1 MHTSRLAASRAI
13 LAVRAGRACA
23 WRVRASRAIGI
34 AALVCAVA
42 AADETTDLRS
52 IPADRALEEIVVT
65 GTRLR
70 ITGIES
76 SAPVTVLSRR
86 DIERGGADSVGK
98 VLQTL
103 PAITG
108 SQLNTNVNAGGEM
121 EPSVS
126 GGGTG
131 DGSVRASLR
140 GGSLVLLNGRRFPNG
155 GIGADTSVDLNT
167 IPVSLIERVEVLT
180 GGASAAYG
188 SDAVGGVINIVTRRA
203 GKGIEFTGSRTIT
216 SRGDGEIVTAQAAI
230 GLAPYGGAWSI
241 GLDYANQDGVT
252 LDRRD
257 YSAVPLF
264 IVDAAGTVGPE
275 LNNATPQGVFTIPEG
290 NALGLAAGAYTLIES
305 ATGHAAED
313 YRSYDRSVD
322 GFNPAPFNYSQTPNE
337 RTSLWLLGSQPVGD
351 RVQLF
356 AEGLVQ
362 QRSSEQELAP
372 DFFAQSMPL
381 PTLADG
387 SEGIPADSYYNPFGV
402 DLPIPPRPPVR
413 RRLAEAG
420 NRTVSE
426 DVDLWRVLVGLEG
439 EAGAAWR
446 WQASAGYAKS
456 DAITVEKGFLA
467 WSRYPLALG
476 PSGPDETGRIVCGPP
491 DPTTGRV
498 PAASIIPGCVPL
510 NLFGGAG
517 SVTQDQLDY
526 MSPRPMTDA
535 GTNEQRI
542 AELVFRGPWGRLA
555 SGDVQWLVGTSY
567 RREGGS
573 LVQDPLRELE
583 FLDLSGSTVSAGHYD
598 AKELFAEAE
607 LPLLRDRSGGHRIAL
622 DLGVRWSDFSTFGRN
637 TAWQAGLRWQP
648 KEEWALRTRYAQVF
662 AAPSLPS
669 LHGPLIHSPYEAIDP
684 CGNNPTPEQR
694 VNCGANGVPGG
705 AYVQSEAEFLV
716 TAGGNPD
723 LQPETG
729 HTFGAGV
736 TYRPAAVE
744 GVSVSIDYS
753 RVVIREFINQAFP
766 EQVLLGCAN
775 YGNRKWCDAIDRL
788 PDGSIS
794 RVYTLDGNFG
804 YHENRAFDVAIDW
817 HGATRLG
824 EVTAAVQATYLD
836 RWDDQYFP
844 DEPVSHWAG
853 KAGVG
858 ALPRWQ
864 ALGSIDWSHGRWLAS
879 YAAEYI
885 GSYTERVE
893 PAVRLVF
900 APLFAPHSRRIDAVL
915 YHDVEA
921 GFEFDAGFA
930 LRAVISNVLDEDP
943 PYVNGG
949 SIANTDEA
957 TYRLLGRSFFVEI
970 RYRLQ

>member
-1 MHTSRLAASRAI
+1 MRTSRLIASRAHLNARAEQQLRAFRGAASPWI
-13 LAVRAGRACA
+13 CLSAVLSASALADQAPHPRTVP
-23 WRVRASRAIGI
+23 V
-34 AALVCAVA
+34 
-42 AADETTDLRS
+42 
-52 IPADRALEEIVVT
+52 DRTLEEIVVT

-70 ITGIES
+70 IS
-76 SAPVTVLSRR
+76 SIDATLPVTVLSRR
-86 DIERGGADSVGK
+86 DIERGGADSIGK
-98 VLQTL
+98 ILQTL

-108 SQLNTNVNAGGEM
+108 SQLNTNVNAGGGM
-121 EPSVS
+121 EPSPS
-126 GGGTG
+126 GGGSG

-155 GIGADTSVDLNT
+155 GIGADTAVDLNT

-203 GKGIEFTGSRTIT
+203 GRGVELTGSRTIAAQ
-216 SRGDGEIVTAQAAI
+216 GDGEIVTAQAAI

-241 GLDYANQDGVT
+241 GVDYAKQEGVT

-264 IVDAAGTVGPE
+264 IVDAAGNVALE
-275 LNNATPQGVFTIPEG
+275 LNNATPQGSFRIPEG
-290 NALGLAAGAYTLIES
+290 NALGLAAGAYTLVEG

-313 YRSYDRSVD
+313 YRPYDRSVD

-362 QRSSEQELAP
+362 HRSSEQELAP
-372 DFFAQSMPL
+372 DFFARSMPL

-387 SEGIPADSYYNPFGV
+387 SEGIPADNYYNPFGV
-402 DLPIPPRPPVR
+402 DLPLPPRPPVR

-446 WQASAGYAKS
+446 WQASAGYAES
-456 DAITVEKGFLA
+456 DATTFEKGFMA

-476 PSGPDETGRIVCGPP
+476 PSGPDQTGRIVCGPP
-491 DPTTGRV
+491 DPATGRV

-510 NLFGGAG
+510 NFFGGAG

-526 MSPRPMTDA
+526 MSPRPMTDT

-607 LPLLRDRSGGHRIAL
+607 LPLLRDRPGAHRITL
-622 DLGVRWSDFSTFGRN
+622 DLGVRWSDFSTFGPN

-662 AAPSLPS
+662 AAPSLPAV
-669 LHGPLIHSPYEAIDP
+669 HDPLIHVPYEAIDP

-694 VNCGANGVPGG
+694 VNCAANGVPGG
-705 AYVQSEAEFLV
+705 AYVQSDPEFLV

-736 TYRPAAVE
+736 IYTPASVE
-744 GVSVSIDYS
+744 GLSVSVDYS
-753 RVVIREFINQAFP
+753 RVVIRGFVTQAFP
-766 EQVLLGCAN
+766 EQVLLGCAD
-775 YGNRKWCDAIDRL
+775 YGTREWCDAIDRL

-794 RVYTLDGNFG
+794 RVYTPNENFG
-804 YHENRAFDVAIDW
+804 YHEDRAFDVAIDW

-824 EVTAAVQATYLD
+824 EVTAAVQTTYLD

-844 DEPVSHWAG
+844 DEPVSPWAG

-864 ALGSIDWSHGRWLAS
+864 ALGSIDWRHGRWLAS

-885 GSYTERVE
+885 GSYTELVE
-893 PAVRLVF
+893 PALTFVF
-900 APLFAPHSRRIDAVL
+900 APYSRSIDAVL

-921 GFEFDAGFA
+921 GFEFDSGFA

-957 TYRLLGRSFFVEI
+957 TYRLLGRSYFVEM

>member
-1 MHTSRLAASRAI
+1 MRASRLIASRADCATRQ
-13 LAVRAGRACA
+13 LQTRAFRVTACTL
-23 WRVRASRAIGI
+23 I
-34 AALVCAVA
+34 
-42 AADETTDLRS
+42 S
-52 IPADRALEEIVVT
+52 IPALVGSGALADRPAAPFTTPADRTLEEIVVT

-76 SAPVTVLSRR
+76 SAPVTMLSRR

-108 SQLNTNVNAGGEM
+108 SQLNTNVNAGGGM

-203 GKGIEFTGSRTIT
+203 GRGVELTGSRTIAAQ
-216 SRGDGEIVTAQAAI
+216 GDGEIVTAQAAI

-241 GLDYANQDGVT
+241 GVDYAKQEGVT

-264 IVDAAGTVGPE
+264 IVDAAGNVALE
-275 LNNATPQGVFTIPEG
+275 LNNATPQGSFRIPEG
-290 NALGLAAGAYTLIES
+290 NALGLAAGAYTLVEG
-305 ATGHAAED
+305 ATGHATED
-313 YRSYDRSVD
+313 YRPYDRSVD

-362 QRSSEQELAP
+362 HRSSEQELAP

-402 DLPIPPRPPVR
+402 DLPLPPRPPVR
-413 RRLAEAG
+413 RRLVEAG

-446 WQASAGYAKS
+446 WQASAGYAES
-456 DAITVEKGFLA
+456 DATTFEKGFMA

-491 DPTTGRV
+491 DPATGRV

-510 NLFGGAG
+510 NFFGGAG

-526 MSPRPMTDA
+526 MSPRPMTDT

-555 SGDVQWLVGTSY
+555 SGDVQWLVGTTY

-598 AKELFAEAE
+598 ATEVFAEAE
-607 LPLLRDRSGGHRIAL
+607 LPLLRDRPGAHRITL
-622 DLGVRWSDFSTFGRN
+622 DLGVRWSDFSTFGPN

-662 AAPSLPS
+662 AAPSLPA
-669 LHGPLIHSPYEAIDP
+669 LHDPLIHVQYAAIDP

-694 VNCGANGVPGG
+694 VNCAANGVPGG
-705 AYVQSEAEFLV
+705 AYVQSEPEFLV

-736 TYRPAAVE
+736 TYTPASVE
-744 GVSVSIDYS
+744 GLSVSIDYS

-766 EQVLLGCAN
+766 EQVLLGCAD
-775 YGNRKWCDAIDRL
+775 YGTREWCDAIDRL

-794 RVYTLDGNFG
+794 RVYTLNENFG

-824 EVTAAVQATYLD
+824 EVSAAVQTTYLD
-836 RWDDQYFP
+836 RWDDQHFP

-864 ALGSIDWSHGRWLAS
+864 ALGSIDWRHGRWLAS

-885 GSYTERVE
+885 GSYTELVE
-893 PAVRLVF
+893 PALTFVF
-900 APLFAPHSRRIDAVL
+900 APYSRSIDAVL

-921 GFEFDAGFA
+921 GFEFDSGFA

-957 TYRLLGRSFFVEI
+957 TYRLLGRSYFVEI